1 MRQPDLE
8 TRLQDAIRLAQAGR
22 RAEARDLLESVVAE
36 DPSQELAYVWLAA
49 VSRDRGE
56 RLQFL
61 RRALAINPGNVTAQ
75 RAFQKLT
82 GQPYA
87 AATSRALPPPER
99 GTFSGNTLFI
109 VALGLIVVAA
119 VVLASY
125 IGGGGGDN
133 EEAAATHTA
142 TLAPGAVAPAQA
154 TAAPSAT
161 PRPRNTAA
169 PTRTPGPSPTSV
181 WVAPPITW
189 TPAPTGTEAPTRTP
203 APTWTPRPTITPS
216 PTVTPVAG

>member
-1 MRQPDLE
+1 MRQPNLE
-8 TRLQDAIRLAQAGR
+8 TRLQEAIRLAQAGR

-61 RRALAINPGNVTAQ
+61 RRALTINPGNVTAQ

-87 AATSRALPPPER
+87 ASAGRSAAPASERA
-99 GTFSGNTLFI
+99 GYSGNMLF
-109 VALGLIVVAA
+109 VLAALLIIAAA
-119 VVLASY
+119 VVIAGYL
-125 IGGGGGDN
+125 GGGGND
-133 EEAAATHTA
+133 EKSEPTRTA
-142 TLAPGAVAPAQA
+142 TLVPGAAAPALA
-154 TAAPSAT
+154 TETPAAT
-161 PRPRNTAA
+161 PLPRRTAL

-181 WVAPPITW
+181 WAAPPLTW
-189 TPAPTGTEAPTRTP
+189 TPAPTGTPAATRTP

>member
-8 TRLQDAIRLAQAGR
+8 TRLQEAIRLAQAGR
-22 RAEARDLLESVVAE
+22 RSEARDLLESVVAE

-87 AATSRALPPPER
+87 VGTSRAALPPER
-99 GTFSGNTLFI
+99 GTFSGNSLFI
-109 VALGLIVVAA
+109 LALALIVIAA
-119 VVLASY
+119 AVLASY
-125 IGGGGGDN
+125 ISGGGGDN
-133 EEAAATHTA
+133 EEAAPTRTA
-142 TLAPGAVAPAQA
+142 SLAPGAVAPAPQ

-161 PRPRNTAA
+161 PLPRSTPL

-181 WVAPPITW
+181 WAAPPVTWTVAPSE
-189 TPAPTGTEAPTRTP
+189 TPAPTRTP